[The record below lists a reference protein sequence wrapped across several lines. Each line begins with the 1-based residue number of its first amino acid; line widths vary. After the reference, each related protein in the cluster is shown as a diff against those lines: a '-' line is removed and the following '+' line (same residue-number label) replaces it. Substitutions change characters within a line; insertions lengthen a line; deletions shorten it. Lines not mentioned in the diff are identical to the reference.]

1 MRESVCFSRSLVLCM
16 RICESVILK
25 GSLLLAV
32 FRDVLGNVA
41 SGTPWHT
48 YARARQYAHTTPTT
62 QTDKD
67 LDHAILSRLYV
78 RV

>member
-1 MRESVCFSRSLVLCM
+1 VSVCFSRSLVLCM

-41 SGTPWHT
+41 SGTPGHM
-48 YARARQYAHTTPTT
+48 YARACQYAHTTH
-62 QTDKD
+62 TDKD

-78 RV
+78 RDW